1 MKALN
6 FIIAVCIVLA
16 VLRYAIIVL
25 LIAIIVLMLWA
36 LIHCPRAVLGF
47 LLLGLAS
54 DMLRYH
60 PYITLGLIAVA
71 VLVADQ
77 TAK

>member
-6 FIIAVCIVLA
+6 FLIATCIILA
-16 VLRYAIIVL
+16 LLRYAIIVL
-25 LIAIIVLMLWA
+25 LVAACILMLWA
-36 LIHCPRAVLGF
+36 LIHCPRAVLGC
-47 LLLGLAS
+47 LLLGLAT
-54 DMLRYH
+54 DTLRYH

-77 TAK
+77 TAE